1 MGIIKTKGIIIAE
14 SNMGDFDKMLTM
26 LTPGLGKISCAAK
39 GARRQNSTLLAG
51 TQFLCFGEYILYKS
65 QENYSINS
73 CDTIEMF
80 YNIRI
85 DLDKIKY
92 AVHITKIIQDITN
105 ENENSYKILQLYLN
119 TLYMISEKE
128 KDMDFVLSVFKIK
141 LLCILGFKPI
151 LDDCT
156 NCGQKEN
163 LNHFSIKD
171 NGVKCVE
178 CYRQD
183 KSSIEISSSTWKALK
198 FIVSAPSRNIFGFNL
213 KDESLRELKL
223 LSKIYFNEKLEKE
236 YKLEELW

>member
-39 GARRQNSTLLAG
+39 GARRQKSALLAG

-65 QENYSINS
+65 QDNYSINS

-80 YNIRI
+80 YNIRT

-92 AVHITKIIQDITN
+92 AVHITKIIQDVTT

-119 TLYMISEKE
+119 TLYMISETD
-128 KDMDFVLSVFKIK
+128 KDPDFILSVFKIK
-141 LLCILGFKPI
+141 LLCFLGFKPRVNG
-151 LDDCT
+151 CA
-156 NCGQKEN
+156 NCGEKEN

-171 NGVKCVE
+171 NGVKCEE

-183 KSSIEISSSTWKALK
+183 KSSISISQSTLAALN
-198 FIVSAPSRNIFGFNL
+198 FIVSAPCKKVFGFSL
-213 KDESLRELKL
+213 KDESLREIKL

>member
-1 MGIIKTKGIIIAE
+1 MGIVKTKGIIIAE

-39 GARRQNSTLLAG
+39 GARRQNSALLAG

-65 QENYSINS
+65 QDNYSINS

-80 YNIRI
+80 YNIRT

-92 AVHITKIIQDITN
+92 AVHITKIIQDVTT

-119 TLYMISEKE
+119 TLYMISETD
-128 KDMDFVLSVFKIK
+128 KDPDFIFRVNG
-141 LLCILGFKPI
+141 CA
-151 LDDCT
+151 
-156 NCGQKEN
+156 NCGEKEN

-171 NGVKCVE
+171 NGVKCEE

-183 KSSIEISSSTWKALK
+183 KSSISISQSTLAALN
-198 FIVSAPSRNIFGFNL
+198 FIVSAPCKKVFGFSL
-213 KDESLRELKL
+213 KEESLREIKV